1 MQRARSPGGPAVIG
15 AIGRRRP
22 DNELAAGS
30 RCRKRARWCAV
41 RPLVVAAPGAAHFRR
56 TVTAVALGVSLV
68 QSAGAAR
75 AVAQDSVQTA
85 PRHRRSTI
93 YAIAG
98 AVLGGVA
105 GVLFS
110 KAGGSPGHGGC
121 GVPCFSI
128 ASAAAGGGIGYLIG
142 RQSDRRY
149 ALRYRGGIGPLD
161 IRTLTAPLGAAPTA
175 IAVAAGDVA
184 VAGSAGV
191 QLFNSDSGLRLQAVR
206 AGGLHRITHVALAP
220 ESGWLVAG
228 SPSGLYLFPPG
239 RGPGALAHEGDV
251 SAVAAA
257 STRAFVALP
266 GELGVVPLSLAEDT
280 LVSLR
285 GTPVSSAVS
294 DLQWDAARALLW
306 AVTDRDLLAFR
317 ATGDSLVR
325 VGGAALG
332 GAGLRLALSGDTV
345 AVALG
350 TGGVR
355 LFDAHD
361 PAAPVPILSWT
372 HARFAYDVALDGGRL
387 FIAAGPE
394 GVFVIELRARAPR
407 ALGVARGLGFVTA
420 LASDRGYTYILDR
433 RTNSLR
439 RILSRF

>member
-1 MQRARSPGGPAVIG
+1 MQHATSPDGRVVIG

-22 DNELAAGS
+22 DNELAAGR
-30 RCRKRARWCAV
+30 RCRKRARWCAA
-41 RPLVVAAPGAAHFRR
+41 RPVVVPAPRAWRFRR
-56 TVTAVALGVSLV
+56 TVTAVALGISLV
-68 QSAGAAR
+68 QGVVSSR
-75 AVAQDSVQTA
+75 AVAQDSVQAA
-85 PRHRRSTI
+85 PRHKRSSI

-98 AVLGGVA
+98 AVLGGLA

-110 KAGGSPGHGGC
+110 KAGGSSGHGGC
-121 GVPCFSI
+121 GIPCFSI

-149 ALRYRGGIGPLD
+149 ALQYRGGIGPLD
-161 IRTLTAPLGAAPTA
+161 ITSLTVPLAAVPTA
-175 IAVAAGDVA
+175 IAAAAGDVA

-191 QLFNSDSGLRLQAVR
+191 QLFNSDSGLRVQAVR
-206 AGGLHRITHVALAP
+206 ASGLHGITHVALAP

-239 RGPGALAHEGDV
+239 RGPGTVAHEGDV

-266 GELGVVPLSLAEDT
+266 GELAVVPLSLAEDT
-280 LVSLR
+280 LLSLR
-285 GTPVSSAVS
+285 GTPLSSAAS
-294 DLQWDAARALLW
+294 DLAWDPARALLW
-306 AVTDRDLLAFR
+306 AVTDQELLAFR
-317 ATGDSLVR
+317 AAGDSLVR

-332 GAGLRLALSGDTV
+332 GAGLHLALSGDTV

-355 LFDAHD
+355 LFETKD

-372 HARFAYDVALDGGRL
+372 HARFAYDVALDAGRL
-387 FIAAGPE
+387 FVAAGPE
-394 GVFVIELRARAPR
+394 GVFVIELRAGEPR
-407 ALGVARGLGFVTA
+407 ALGVARGLGFATA

>member
-1 MQRARSPGGPAVIG
+1 MVM
-15 AIGRRRP
+15 
-22 DNELAAGS
+22 
-30 RCRKRARWCAV
+30 
-41 RPLVVAAPGAAHFRR
+41 
-56 TVTAVALGVSLV
+56 TAALGVSLV
-68 QSAGAAR
+68 QGAAASR

-85 PRHRRSTI
+85 PRHKRSTI

-98 AVLGGVA
+98 AVLGGLA

-110 KAGGSPGHGGC
+110 QAGGSSGHSGC
-121 GVPCFSI
+121 GIPCFSW
-128 ASAAAGGGIGYLIG
+128 ASAAAGGGVGYLIG

-161 IRTLTAPLGAAPTA
+161 IRSLAAPLAGAPTA
-175 IAVAAGDVA
+175 IAVVAGDVA
-184 VAGSAGV
+184 VAGNAGV
-191 QLFNSDSGLRLQAVR
+191 QLFNSDSGLRVEALR
-206 AGGLHRITHVALAP
+206 ASGLHGITHVALAP
-220 ESGWLVAG
+220 ESRWLVVG
-228 SPSGLYLFPPG
+228 SPSGLYLFPPA
-239 RGPGALAHEGDV
+239 RGPGALALEGDV

-285 GTPVSSAVS
+285 GTPLSSAAS
-294 DLQWDAARALLW
+294 DLAWDPARALLW

-325 VGGAALG
+325 VGGAALA
-332 GAGLRLALSGDTV
+332 GAGLHLAISGDTV

-355 LFDAHD
+355 LYDTHD

-372 HARFAYDVALDGGRL
+372 HARFAYDVALDAGRL

-394 GVFVIELRARAPR
+394 GVFVIELRAGEPR
-407 ALGVARGLGFVTA
+407 ALGVARGLGFATA